1 MLKITGAVLLTLA
14 AGFAWA
20 QGNQALVAQGQRIYQ
35 ERKCAVCHAINGQ
48 GAKSG
53 PDLTAVGAK
62 RDATWLK
69 AFLKDPKAA
78 NPKAKM
84 LPFKGTDEELE
95 ALVTYLASLK

>member
-1 MLKITGAVLLTLA
+1 MTGAILLTLA

-20 QGNQALVAQGQRIYQ
+20 QGNQALVAKGQRIYQ
-35 ERKCAVCHAINGQ
+35 EKKCAVCHAIKGQ

-53 PDLTAVGAK
+53 PDLTAVGSK
-62 RDATWLK
+62 RDVEWLK

-84 LPFKGTDEELE
+84 LAFKGTDEELE
-95 ALVTYLASLK
+95 ALVAYMASLK